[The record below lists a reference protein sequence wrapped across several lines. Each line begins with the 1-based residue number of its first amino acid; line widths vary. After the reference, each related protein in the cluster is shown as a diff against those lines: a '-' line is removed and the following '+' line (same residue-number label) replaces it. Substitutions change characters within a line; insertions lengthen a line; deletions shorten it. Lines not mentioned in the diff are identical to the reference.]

1 MWERN
6 IDQLPLTCA
15 PTRPATQSCA
25 LTRSRNFCFVGW
37 HSTKWAMLVR
47 ALIESWGFFVYA
59 GWKSFIR
66 YMIHKIFSLS
76 MYGLS
81 FIILTLF
88 QKLSFYIEWNPIY
101 QFVLWWIILSVVA
114 KETLPS
120 QGFIFFILLKV
131 S

>member
-1 MWERN
+1 
-6 IDQLPLTCA
+6 
-15 PTRPATQSCA
+15 
-25 LTRSRNFCFVGW
+25 
-37 HSTKWAMLVR
+37 
-47 ALIESWGFFVYA
+47 
-59 GWKSFIR
+59 
-66 YMIHKIFSLS
+66 

-88 QKLSFYIEWNPIY
+88 QKLSFHIEWNPIY